1 MWRGFCFILTNKI
14 SLVTTGR
21 LLMVAKIGLN
31 LNMKAIFVVMYT
43 TWAVEKIRPEKN
55 LGLYGISRE
64 VMNYFTGFFGTN
76 IVINSLVELFTSI
89 AKVIGSIRVQA

>member
-1 MWRGFCFILTNKI
+1 
-14 SLVTTGR
+14 
-21 LLMVAKIGLN
+21 MVAKIGLN
-31 LNMKAIFVVMYT
+31 FNWDKSRKSDNLKLTETDLRSTVHYLSSRENKA
-43 TWAVEKIRPEKN
+43 WKN

-76 IVINSLVELFTSI
+76 IVINSLVEHFTSI

>member
-1 MWRGFCFILTNKI
+1 
-14 SLVTTGR
+14 
-21 LLMVAKIGLN
+21 MVAKIGLNFNWDKSRKSDN

-76 IVINSLVELFTSI
+76 IVINSLLEHFTSI
-89 AKVIGSIRVQA
+89 TKVISSIRVQA

>member
-1 MWRGFCFILTNKI
+1 
-14 SLVTTGR
+14 
-21 LLMVAKIGLN
+21 
-31 LNMKAIFVVMYT
+31 MYT

-76 IVINSLVELFTSI
+76 IVINSLVEHFTSI

>member
-1 MWRGFCFILTNKI
+1 
-14 SLVTTGR
+14 
-21 LLMVAKIGLN
+21 MVAKIGLYFNWDKSRKSDN

-76 IVINSLVELFTSI
+76 IVINSLVEHFTSI

>member
-1 MWRGFCFILTNKI
+1 
-14 SLVTTGR
+14 
-21 LLMVAKIGLN
+21 MVAKIGLNFNWDKSRKSDN

-76 IVINSLVELFTSI
+76 IVINSLVEHFTSI
-89 AKVIGSIRVQA
+89 TKVISSIRVQA